1 VSPAASVD
9 PLWRRGARRVLG
21 SLNAALAPAGVR
33 LSRVLSPHD
42 DLQLY
47 PDVARPLVPR
57 YVNVGAGAFFHPLWH
72 NLDVPNAYYR
82 SAQRDHVH
90 IVFDLTGG
98 ERLPLDDRSLSLA
111 YCSHVVEHLPS
122 PAVEHLFRELR
133 RCLAPGGLFR
143 VTCPD
148 MDLEYRA
155 YVRGDA
161 AFWRWKNA
169 YGVFPDTI
177 EQKLLDHFATI
188 LTRAHPETAAPKV
201 ADAEVARVFRELSKA
216 AAFEHFIK
224 LIPADLARAYP
235 ADHVNWFDAERLI
248 EMLRR
253 AGFAHVYE
261 SRFGQSRAPQLR
273 NTRLFDTT
281 CPELSVYVEAE
292 A

>member
-1 VSPAASVD
+1 MNVV
-9 PLWRRGARRVLG
+9 
-21 SLNAALAPAGVR
+21 LAPAGVK
-33 LSRVLSPHD
+33 LARVLSPYD
-42 DLQLY
+42 DLLHY
-47 PDVARPLVPR
+47 PDRARPAVPR
-57 YVNVGAGAFFHPLWH
+57 YVNIGAGAFFHPYWH

-82 SAQRDHVH
+82 NAQGDHVH
-90 IVFDLTGG
+90 IVFDLAGTDP
-98 ERLPLDDRSLSLA
+98 LPFGDGSLSLA

-122 PAVEHLFRELR
+122 SAVEHLFREVR
-133 RCLAPGGLFR
+133 RCLATGGLFR

-155 YVRGDA
+155 YMRGDA

-169 YGVFPDTI
+169 YGVFPDTL

-188 LTRAHPETAAPKV
+188 LTRAHPETGAPKV
-201 ADAEVARVFRELSKA
+201 TDAEVARVFRQEPKA

-224 LIPADLARAYP
+224 LIPWDLARAYP
-235 ADHVNWFDAERLI
+235 ADHVNWFDADRLM
-248 EMLRR
+248 EMLRC
-253 AGFAHVYE
+253 AGFGHVYD